1 MREDH
6 VTIHAV
12 SRVPLTPEA
21 KSEITTLCGKEIIVD
36 AVDNALYQQ
45 RIKEVFGLGAEALA
59 QETSHQLPTGIATD
73 PLNVGVVRFVHE
85 LLEEAVRR
93 RASDLHLEPIAQGL
107 LVKLRVDGL
116 LTPVPV
122 PEDLSLH
129 RSTISARLKVL
140 AGMDPTPSRHPIEG
154 RLRYADRDLRVSILP
169 TRRGEAIHIRFLT
182 RLSEL
187 CRLAELGVTNHQRTE
202 LLHAVKQR
210 SGLLVC
216 CGPTGSGKST
226 TLHVLIREGVPNSQK
241 VITVEDPVEYELP
254 DAVQVEVTQDLPFT
268 KALKMV
274 LRHDPDI
281 ILLGEMRDSESAQI
295 AVQAA
300 LTGHLVLTSLHTDDA
315 VQAVTRLRNLGIPNG
330 LIAASLQYI
339 ITQRLIRLICTT
351 CDGDRSP
358 NESMACATCGGIGY
372 AGRTG
377 LFGITH
383 VNALLRHAIEE
394 GAHEKKMRE
403 ILHETGLY
411 SLRARA
417 SELADAGRTTTEEVK
432 RVFGQRDVS

>member
-1 MREDH
+1 
-6 VTIHAV
+6 
-12 SRVPLTPEA
+12 
-21 KSEITTLCGKEIIVD
+21 
-36 AVDNALYQQ
+36 
-45 RIKEVFGLGAEALA
+45 
-59 QETSHQLPTGIATD
+59 
-73 PLNVGVVRFVHE
+73 
-85 LLEEAVRR
+85 
-93 RASDLHLEPIAQGL
+93 
-107 LVKLRVDGL
+107 
-116 LTPVPV
+116 
-122 PEDLSLH
+122 
-129 RSTISARLKVL
+129 
-140 AGMDPTPSRHPIEG
+140 
-154 RLRYADRDLRVSILP
+154 
-169 TRRGEAIHIRFLT
+169 LT

-202 LLHAVKQR
+202 LLQAVKQR

-254 DAVQVEVTQDLPFT
+254 EAVQVEVMQDLPFT

-330 LIAASLQYI
+330 LIAASLRYI
-339 ITQRLIRLICTT
+339 ITQRLIRLVCST
-351 CDGDRSP
+351 CDGIRSV
-358 NESMACATCGGIGY
+358 NEGEACATCGSIGY

-377 LFGITH
+377 LFGVTH
-383 VNALLRHAIEE
+383 VDVPLRHAIEE
-394 GAHEKKMRE
+394 GAHEETMRE
-403 ILHETGLY
+403 ILHETGLH
-411 SLRARA
+411 SLRTRA
-417 SELADAGRTTTEEVK
+417 SELATAGKTTMEEVK
-432 RVFGQRDVS
+432 RVFGQRDES